1 MIRWGSRL
9 MFLQIFGDYKH
20 YRQNYL
26 DSLITLSHKK
36 TSLDYKAWS
45 SFISVSEV
53 QKAGKS
59 ILLIS
64 E

>member
-1 MIRWGSRL
+1 